1 MNQIIC
7 AKKHISSHPT
17 VIPCAL
23 SLSLLATNVKKSND
37 CSLSKVNLAWHSN
50 KWYFPLIKL
59 IKKQILQCSLTFNAI
74 LYSAMCWFS
83 ILLVG
88 LFWKN
93 LFLSFLLD
101 SVKGYLYSFRMGKVG
116 YGGVLPVWLLCC
128 RILIHLLPVPIFDHF
143 LRVANPYRFS
153 WIRIRIRHVNLIDY
167 IRIRM
172 FSIRCS
178 FSVLL
183 LRFRHRLQIFT
194 NNPKIKVKPTC
205 TGT

>member
-1 MNQIIC
+1 MIF
-7 AKKHISSHPT
+7 
-17 VIPCAL
+17 
-23 SLSLLATNVKKSND
+23 SLT
-37 CSLSKVNLAWHSN
+37 HH
-50 KWYFPLIKL
+50 FPLVKL

-83 ILLVG
+83 IFLVG

-93 LFLSFLLD
+93 LSFYLILL
-101 SVKGYLYSFRMGKVG
+101 KATYIPSFRMGKVG

-183 LRFRHRLQIFT
+183 LRFRHRLQILT

>member
-83 ILLVG
+83 IFLVG

-93 LFLSFLLD
+93 FSFYLILS
-101 SVKGYLYSFRMGKVG
+101 KATYIPSFRMGKVG

-128 RILIHLLPVPIFDHF
+128 RILIHLLPVPIFVICWG
-143 LRVANPYRFS
+143 LRILTDFHGS
-153 WIRIRIRHVNLIDY
+153 GSD
-167 IRIRM
+167 M
-172 FSIRCS
+172 
-178 FSVLL
+178 SV
-183 LRFRHRLQIFT
+183 
-194 NNPKIKVKPTC
+194 
-205 TGT
+205 

>member
-83 ILLVG
+83 IFLVG

-93 LFLSFLLD
+93 FSFYLILS
-101 SVKGYLYSFRMGKVG
+101 KATYI
-116 YGGVLPVWLLCC
+116 VLEWVRWDMVVFYPCDCC
-128 RILIHLLPVPIFDHF
+128 VVEYWYIC
-143 LRVANPYRFS
+143 YRF
-153 WIRIRIRHVNLIDY
+153 RFLI
-167 IRIRM
+167 
-172 FSIRCS
+172 
-178 FSVLL
+178 
-183 LRFRHRLQIFT
+183 IFL
-194 NNPKIKVKPTC
+194 
-205 TGT
+205 GLG

>member
-37 CSLSKVNLAWHSN
+37 CSLLRFKSEPGMTFKQMIFSLTHH
-50 KWYFPLIKL
+50 FPLVKL

-83 ILLVG
+83 IFLVG

-93 LFLSFLLD
+93 LSFYLILS
-101 SVKGYLYSFRMGKVG
+101 KATYI
-116 YGGVLPVWLLCC
+116 VLEWVRWDMVVFYPCDCC
-128 RILIHLLPVPIFDHF
+128 VVEYWYIC
-143 LRVANPYRFS
+143 YRF
-153 WIRIRIRHVNLIDY
+153 RFLI
-167 IRIRM
+167 
-172 FSIRCS
+172 
-178 FSVLL
+178 
-183 LRFRHRLQIFT
+183 IF
-194 NNPKIKVKPTC
+194 
-205 TGT
+205 